1 MGASS
6 WTSKVPYQQDVEAAL
21 ELARQD
27 AYDRGDYYRATPDTH
42 ARAMSEEDYVAWQMA
57 ELRRTMAEA
66 FGDDAPEPDDT
77 MARDSWRAAQVEVT
91 GPDSLLDAQIYSG
104 THSVI
109 DMTGVAPY
117 PELGSVAPVPDDV
130 LEEVFGTGR
139 LTADAIAAAIAGRS
153 LEDFD
158 RWCGAYVVAYDGE
171 HPESIVF
178 FGHSG
183 D

>member
-1 MGASS
+1 M
-6 WTSKVPYQQDVEAAL
+6 PYQHDVEAAL
-21 ELARQD
+21 EQARQD
-27 AYDRGDYYRATPDTH
+27 AYDRGDYYRVSPDMQ
-42 ARAMSEEDYVAWQMA
+42 ARTMGEEEYVAWEMA
-57 ELRRTMAEA
+57 ALRRSLAEA
-66 FGDDAPEPDDT
+66 FGDDFPDPDDS

-104 THSVI
+104 AHSVI
-109 DMTGVAPY
+109 DMTGVAPS
-117 PELGSVAPVPDDV
+117 PEMGMVAPVPHDV

-139 LTADAIAAAIAGRS
+139 PAADAIAAAISRRS
-153 LEDFD
+153 LEDFG
-158 RWCGAYVVAYDGE
+158 RWYGAYVVAYDGE